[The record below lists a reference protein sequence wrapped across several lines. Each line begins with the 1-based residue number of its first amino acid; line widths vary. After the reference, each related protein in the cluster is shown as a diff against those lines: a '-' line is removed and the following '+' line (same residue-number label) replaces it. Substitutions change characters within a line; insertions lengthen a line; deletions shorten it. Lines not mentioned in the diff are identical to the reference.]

1 MRAVAWRSRECSM
14 RKASTTISPERR
26 APPSPSSRAG
36 RRRCPRSAISS
47 RSSIAGAR
55 ARRCRRLPTHR
66 SSSDGTMTDRIAPVA
81 LLIGALVLVSAPSDA
96 ETYRWVDEQGHVT
109 YSDRPP
115 QPREIRTPAPDAM
128 PTPDVKAL
136 EPKAP
141 DGKASGMKTF
151 DVKVPAVKAP
161 EVKAPEIKTSDIKA
175 PPERKAPEMKAGPAK
190 IDQRLELAGVL
201 GQLAGL

>member
-1 MRAVAWRSRECSM
+1 
-14 RKASTTISPERR
+14 
-26 APPSPSSRAG
+26 
-36 RRRCPRSAISS
+36 
-47 RSSIAGAR
+47 R

-175 PPERKAPEMKAGPAK
+175 PPEMKAPEMKAGPTK
-190 IDQRLELAGVL
+190 IDELLELAGVRAQL
-201 GQLAGL
+201 VGLLSRVAVDLRPPPGQMSPADQAIIDRILAQWLR